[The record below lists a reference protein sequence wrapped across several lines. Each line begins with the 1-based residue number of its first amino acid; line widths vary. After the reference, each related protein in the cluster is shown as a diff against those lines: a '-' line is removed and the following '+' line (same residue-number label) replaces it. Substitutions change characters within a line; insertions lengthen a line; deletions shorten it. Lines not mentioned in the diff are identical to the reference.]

1 VREEFW
7 ESGTWFVFMLALA
20 AVVALADGCVVVHS
34 ATACVTYDHSLGRV
48 DPNVGVARDATGA
61 SVCAEVGPRE

>member
-1 VREEFW
+1 MREDFW
-7 ESGTWFVFMLALA
+7 ETIVWLVFLLAF
-20 AVVALADGCVVVHS
+20 AVITHGCVVVHS

-48 DPNVGVARDATGA
+48 DPNVGLSRDATGA